1 MIYQKP
7 ERVEIT
13 AIIVLLLELIYVLDA
28 MNSQPLFNDS
38 NNVPHWYAIYT
49 RSRHEKKIAR
59 LLSEKG
65 LTNYLPLIE
74 VYHRWSDRYQK
85 VLTPLFSCYV
95 FVFIALRDRLKVLQT
110 DGVIKLVSFN
120 GQPAIIPDH
129 QIEAIRRIIEEK
141 MKVDPI
147 ACFTPGKKVRVR
159 QGPLKGIEGRLTHT
173 NNKNRLIIAIDGIQQ
188 ALSIEIDYRDL
199 EILREG

>member
-1 MIYQKP
+1 MNQYI
-7 ERVEIT
+7 
-13 AIIVLLLELIYVLDA
+13 LLDA
-28 MNSQPLFNDS
+28 MNSQPLFIDS

-49 RSRHEKKIAR
+49 QSRHEKKIAR

-95 FVFIALRDRLKVLQT
+95 FVFMALRDRFKVLQT

-120 GQPAIIPDH
+120 GQPATIPDH
-129 QIEAIRRIIEEK
+129 QIDAIKRIMTEK
-141 MKVDPI
+141 MRIDPI
-147 ACFTPGKKVRVR
+147 NCFVTGKKVRVR
-159 QGPLKGIEGRLTHT
+159 QGPLKGIEGTLVHK
-173 NNKNRLIIAIDGIQQ
+173 NNKNRFVIAIDGIRQ